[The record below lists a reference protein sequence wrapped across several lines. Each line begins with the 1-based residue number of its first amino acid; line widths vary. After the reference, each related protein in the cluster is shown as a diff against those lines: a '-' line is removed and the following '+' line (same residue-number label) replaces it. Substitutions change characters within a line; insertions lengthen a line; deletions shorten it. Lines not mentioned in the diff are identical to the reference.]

1 MHRMRFVGGVALL
14 TVAMIGCGAT
24 TPSHAA
30 DQLIPSEPTLV
41 EYADPAKVRGL
52 TTATVTDGDSG
63 ERTVHIAYPVLADAP
78 RLTER
83 LRAVVT
89 ERLDRFTA
97 TATRPPGPDGR
108 ARPELNVDWRLP
120 AAGEQVVGVRLGV
133 GELTQSGWRES
144 RTTVWYDRVEG
155 RAVDSPGL
163 LSGGPALASLAG
175 LVRAELAGR
184 GPGVDAA
191 AVRADARLFD
201 SLAFNRHGGLVVE
214 FDDYQVAAGSLG
226 RVAVAVPA
234 GRTAGLLSPTGLRA
248 QAAAV
253 RAGRPPGSPPT
264 AESIRETIE
273 AAAAGRPAAR
283 STRAGSVDCAAVTCV
298 ALTFD
303 DGPGPATGELLDAL
317 AAGGARAT
325 FFVTGSNAVARP
337 DLLGRMSREGHLVA
351 NHTWS
356 HRDLASLPT
365 DRAAHQLTRAQE
377 AIGQAT
383 GQAPTLARAPYGSA
397 DAGVAEAARGL
408 GLALVGWDVD
418 ALDARDRDPRAVAR
432 RAVAGTRPGSIIL
445 MHDVHRSA
453 VEAVPE
459 ILRRLSAQGYAFVT
473 VPELFGPAGTRA
485 GETYRSGPAGTRAG
499 ETYRSGP
506 AGTRAG
512 ETYRSG
518 PTAAAR
524 S

>member
-1 MHRMRFVGGVALL
+1 MRFVGGVALL
-14 TVAMIGCGAT
+14 TVTMIGCGSTAT
-24 TPSHAA
+24 SLAA
-30 DQLIPSEPTLV
+30 DHLIPSEPTLV
-41 EYADPAKVRGL
+41 EYADPSGVQGL
-52 TTATVTDGDSG
+52 TTATITDGDSG
-63 ERTVHIAYPVLADAP
+63 ERNVHIVYPVLADAP

-97 TATRPPGPDGR
+97 ATARPTGPDGG

-120 AAGEQVVGVRLGV
+120 AATEQVVGVRLGV

-144 RTTVWYDRVEG
+144 RTTVWYDRVER
-155 RAVDSPGL
+155 RAVDSAGL
-163 LSGGPALASLAG
+163 LAGGPALASLAG

-201 SLAFNRHGGLVVE
+201 SIGFNRHGELVVE

-234 GRTAGLLSPTGLRA
+234 GRAEGLLSPTGLRA
-248 QAAAV
+248 RAAAL
-253 RAGRPPGSPPT
+253 RAGRLPVSTPT
-264 AESIRETIE
+264 AESIK
-273 AAAAGRPAAR
+273 AAAAGKPPAR
-283 STRAGSVDCAAVTCV
+283 STRAGTVDCAAVKCV

-317 AAGGARAT
+317 AARGARAT

-356 HRDLASLPT
+356 HRDLTSLSP
-365 DRAAHQLTRAQE
+365 DKAAHQLTRAQE

-383 GQAPTLARAPYGSA
+383 GQAPTLARPPYGAA
-397 DAGVAEAARGL
+397 DAGVAEVARGL

-432 RAVAGTRPGSIIL
+432 RAVAGTRPGSIVL
-445 MHDVHRSA
+445 LHDVHRSA

-459 ILRRLSAQGYAFVT
+459 ILRRLSEQGYAFVT
-473 VPELFGPAGTRA
+473 VPELFGSAGMRA
-485 GETYRSGPAGTRAG
+485 GETHRSGPAF
-499 ETYRSGP
+499 
-506 AGTRAG
+506 
-512 ETYRSG
+512 
-518 PTAAAR
+518 AAR

>member
-14 TVAMIGCGAT
+14 TVAMIGCGSTAT
-24 TPSHAA
+24 SLAA
-30 DQLIPSEPTLV
+30 DGLIPSEPTLV
-41 EYADPAKVRGL
+41 EYADPSRVEGL
-52 TTATVTDGDSG
+52 TTATITDGDSG
-63 ERTVHIAYPVLADAP
+63 ERRVHIVYPVLADAP
-78 RLTER
+78 GLTER

-97 TATRPPGPDGR
+97 TAVRPAGRDGS
-108 ARPELNVDWRLP
+108 ARPELNVDWLLP
-120 AAGEQVVGVRLGV
+120 AATEQVVGVRLGV

-144 RTTVWYDRVEG
+144 RTTVWYDRVER
-155 RAVDSPGL
+155 RAVDSAGL

-184 GPGVDAA
+184 GPGVDAS

-201 SLAFNRHGGLVVE
+201 SVGFNRHGDLVVE

-234 GRTAGLLSPTGLRA
+234 GRTEGLLSPTGLRA
-248 QAAAV
+248 RAAAV
-253 RAGRPPGSPPT
+253 RAGRLPVSTPT
-264 AESIRETIE
+264 AESIKASIK
-273 AAAAGRPAAR
+273 AAAAGKPPAR
-283 STRAGSVDCAAVTCV
+283 STRAGTVDCAAVRCV

-317 AAGGARAT
+317 AARGARAT

-356 HRDLASLPT
+356 HRDLASLPPG
-365 DRAAHQLTRAQE
+365 RAAHQLTRAQE
-377 AIGQAT
+377 AIGQAI
-383 GQAPTLARAPYGSA
+383 GQAPTLVRPPYGSA
-397 DAGVAEAARGL
+397 GAGVAEAARGL
-408 GLALVGWDVD
+408 GLAVVGWDVD

-432 RAVAGTRPGSIIL
+432 RVVAGVRPGSIVL
-445 MHDVHRSA
+445 MHDVHRPA

-459 ILRRLSAQGYAFVT
+459 ILRRLSAEGYAFVT
-473 VPELFGPAGTRA
+473 VPELFGSAGTRP
-485 GETYRSGPAGTRAG
+485 GQTYRSGPAAPAAPG
-499 ETYRSGP
+499 GP
-506 AGTRAG
+506 AA
-512 ETYRSG
+512 S
-518 PTAAAR
+518 AR